1 MGQRSDLARFPTANR
16 DAHGNDKD
24 FDDYDDR
31 ATRMATAMLMA
42 TATTKT
48 GMNDTAGAGDW

>member
-1 MGQRSDLARFPTANR
+1 MARFPTANR